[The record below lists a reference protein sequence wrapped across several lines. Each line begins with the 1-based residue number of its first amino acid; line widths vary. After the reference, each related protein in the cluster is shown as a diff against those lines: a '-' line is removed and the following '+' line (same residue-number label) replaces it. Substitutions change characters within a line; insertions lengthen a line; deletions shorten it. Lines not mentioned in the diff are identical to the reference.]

1 MIRRLHALLCRW
13 GIHYP
18 GQYIDVGSIA
28 ELNRFVIVCKYC
40 GTEETH

>member
-18 GQYIDVGSIA
+18 GQYIEIGPITRPS
-28 ELNRFVIVCKYC
+28 RFVILCKYC
-40 GTEETH
+40 GAEESH